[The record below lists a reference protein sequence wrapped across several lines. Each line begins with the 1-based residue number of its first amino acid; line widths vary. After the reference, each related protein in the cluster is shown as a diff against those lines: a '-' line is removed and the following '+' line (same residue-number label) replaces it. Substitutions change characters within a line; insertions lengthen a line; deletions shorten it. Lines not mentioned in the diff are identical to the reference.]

1 MHPQAPAWG
10 LQQAIELELV
20 MQEIETVPVAALLLE
35 RPFANCVCLAVAK
48 QP

>member
-1 MHPQAPAWG
+1 MGPGHARYTLGLNKTGLMH
-10 LQQAIELELV
+10 
-20 MQEIETVPVAALLLE
+20 EIETVPVAALLLE